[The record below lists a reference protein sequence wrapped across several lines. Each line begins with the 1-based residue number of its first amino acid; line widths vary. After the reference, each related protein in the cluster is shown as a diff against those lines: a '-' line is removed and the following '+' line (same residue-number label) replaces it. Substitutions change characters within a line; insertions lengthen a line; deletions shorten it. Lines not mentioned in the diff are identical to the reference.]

1 MKRKANKRERE
12 REETIARTPPAMLQ
26 RIRDILGK
34 FDRLMSS
41 LEWSR
46 ASAEDRARVG
56 EIRDLALQAEYA
68 IAVHYTGLLTMVQ
81 ALPMFLGDLGLP
93 ALAPPALP
101 RRCERR

>member
-68 IAVHYTGLLTMVQ
+68 IAVHYTGLLTM
-81 ALPMFLGDLGLP
+81 FLGDLGLP